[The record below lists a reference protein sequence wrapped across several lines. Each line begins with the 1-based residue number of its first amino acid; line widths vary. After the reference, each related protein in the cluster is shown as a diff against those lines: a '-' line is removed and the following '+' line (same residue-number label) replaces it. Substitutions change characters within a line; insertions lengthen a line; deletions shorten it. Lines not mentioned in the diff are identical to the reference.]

1 MTNFGIH
8 NEKPVIKLIKSAIGN
23 NFNFFERMMI
33 FLLNRVKG
41 KKNFNFNFSFIAK
54 LLPADDPARACV
66 FEANLLEKEIELYF
80 ELLPSLR
87 QFIRLTE
94 MKRRKQLE
102 IENESQERT
111 PGVSSST
118 ARYLLVY

>member
-1 MTNFGIH
+1 MIENDFY
-8 NEKPVIKLIKSAIGN
+8 
-23 NFNFFERMMI
+23 FNI
-33 FLLNRVKG
+33 
-41 KKNFNFNFSFIAK
+41 SFIAK

-102 IENESQERT
+102 IENESQEKT

-118 ARYLLVY
+118 GRYFIIFFTIQIQ

>member
-1 MTNFGIH
+1 M
-8 NEKPVIKLIKSAIGN
+8 SAGN
-23 NFNFFERMMI
+23 NPYI
-33 FLLNRVKG
+33 V
-41 KKNFNFNFSFIAK
+41 FSFIAK

-94 MKRRKQLE
+94 MKRRKHME
-102 IENESQERT
+102 IENDSQDKPSGT
-111 PGVSSST
+111 SST
-118 ARYLLVY
+118 KGRYLDYIFL

>member
-1 MTNFGIH
+1 MHIIFSA
-8 NEKPVIKLIKSAIGN
+8 LIY
-23 NFNFFERMMI
+23 
-33 FLLNRVKG
+33 
-41 KKNFNFNFSFIAK
+41 SFIAK

-94 MKRRKQLE
+94 MKRRSQIDKDT
-102 IENESQERT
+102 NPESQ
-111 PGVSSST
+111 GGSSPT
-118 ARYLLVY
+118 ARYANIK

>member
-1 MTNFGIH
+1 MH
-8 NEKPVIKLIKSAIGN
+8 Y
-23 NFNFFERMMI
+23 FFS
-33 FLLNRVKG
+33 LNC
-41 KKNFNFNFSFIAK
+41 SFIAK

-94 MKRRKQLE
+94 MKRRPQIAKDK
-102 IENESQERT
+102 NSESQGGSPT
-111 PGVSSST
+111 T
-118 ARYLLVY
+118 ARYANI